1 MPEDT
6 VPSSS
11 GLGHAVFI
19 RRTGVQVPAELLWDV
34 SSVGRAPALQAGGH
48 RFKSDTLHET
58 LDSSSMVERPPVKRR
73 VVGSSPT
80 FPAIRIGMQVAK
92 AR

>member
-1 MPEDT
+1 M

-19 RRTGVQVPAELLWDV
+19 RTTGVRIPPELLWDV

-48 RFKSDTLHET
+48 RFKSDTLHEI
-58 LDSSSMVERPPVKRR
+58 LDSSSMVERPAVNGR

-80 FPAIRIGMQVAK
+80 FPAIWIGMQEVK
-92 AR
+92 AG